1 MALVFFQLPFEAFE
15 QGEGVGGGTGETGQH
30 LAVVQAA
37 HLLGVALHDGVA
49 EGNLAVA
56 CHHDLA
62 VAAH

>member
-1 MALVFFQLPFEAFE
+1 MFFQLAFEALE
-15 QGEGVGGGTGETGQH
+15 QGEGIGGGTGEAGQH
-30 LAVVQAA
+30 LAVVEAT

-49 EGNLAVA
+49 EGYLAVA